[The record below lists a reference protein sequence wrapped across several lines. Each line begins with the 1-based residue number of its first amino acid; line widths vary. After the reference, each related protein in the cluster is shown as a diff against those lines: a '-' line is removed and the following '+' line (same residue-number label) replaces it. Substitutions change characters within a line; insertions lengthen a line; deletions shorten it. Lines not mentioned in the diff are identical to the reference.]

1 MLAVVAVVQKQVRL
15 LGLAA
20 LVVVALDQNQI
31 LRQLV
36 EL

>member
-1 MLAVVAVVQKQVRL
+1 VVAVVQKQVQL
-15 LGLAA
+15 LGLAV
-20 LVVVALDQNQI
+20 LVAVALDQNQI

>member
-1 MLAVVAVVQKQVRL
+1 MLAVVAVVQKQVQL
-15 LGLAA
+15 LGLAV